1 MLYLLTESV
10 TERLRSLGFKS
21 RQVSVSVR
29 GSDLLTQSC
38 QLTLRAATDSTR
50 QIAGAVIA
58 LFEERYANGFPFR
71 SMGVSCGRLG
81 PADAPVQMD
90 MFGEAESQLRAERLD
105 RALDSLR
112 YRFGHTVVRR
122 GIVLADGEFARVNP
136 AGQIIHPTAFLR
148 EGSVKY
154 DRPAQS

>member
-10 TERLRSLGFKS
+10 TERLRSLGFKA
-21 RQVSVSVR
+21 RQVSISVR
-29 GSDLLTQSC
+29 GCDLLTQGC
-38 QLTLRAATDSTR
+38 QRTLREATDSTQ
-50 QIAGAVIA
+50 QIAGVAIA
-58 LFEERYANGFPFR
+58 LFEERYAKGFPYR
-71 SMGVSCGRLG
+71 SMGVSCGQLV
-81 PADAPVQMD
+81 PADTPVQAD
-90 MFGEAESQLRAERLD
+90 MFGETERQLRAEQLD
-105 RALDSLR
+105 RTLDSLR

-136 AGQIIHPTAFLR
+136 AGQVIHPTAFLR